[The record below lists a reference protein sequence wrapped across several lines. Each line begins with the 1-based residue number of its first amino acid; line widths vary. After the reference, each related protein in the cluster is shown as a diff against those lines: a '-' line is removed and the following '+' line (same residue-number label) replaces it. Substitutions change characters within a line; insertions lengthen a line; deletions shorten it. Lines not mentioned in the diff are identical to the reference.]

1 MPGEEEIRGAGFE
14 PSKRVSQRITPDLH
28 NGFTERPTQ
37 RGPFSFFVAKIETQA
52 HKPAA
57 GRAARVF
64 VLLACASIKLCLRV
78 ARRKQTNTMSTNM
91 KALRKMQPA
100 RGLSM
105 EPAQVPVIG
114 PADVLVRVKAASICG
129 TDLHIYGWDRWSQG
143 RIKPP
148 VTLGHEFCGVIE
160 RIGDEVAAL
169 ALKPGDFVS
178 AEMHVN
184 CGHCH
189 QCRVGEAHICPN
201 VKIIGIDQDGAFAD
215 FVRIPAANIIKLD
228 PGIPEH
234 YGAILDPLGNA
245 VHTVLAGAIA
255 GQSVLVTGCGPI
267 GLMSIVVAKA
277 CGSSAV
283 FATETN
289 EHRRAM
295 ARRMGADV
303 VINPVAEDAVKK
315 ILGETDGTGVDVLLE
330 MSGNPTAIQQGF
342 KALRAGGRASLLG
355 IPTESVPLDLVN
367 DVIFKG
373 ATVQGIY
380 GRRMYGT
387 WVQMT
392 ALLKA
397 GRLNLDPLFDERISL
412 EKFED
417 AFRKLQSGLAGK
429 ILLYP
434 NGLQH

>member
-1 MPGEEEIRGAGFE
+1 
-14 PSKRVSQRITPDLH
+14 
-28 NGFTERPTQ
+28 
-37 RGPFSFFVAKIETQA
+37 
-52 HKPAA
+52 
-57 GRAARVF
+57 
-64 VLLACASIKLCLRV
+64 
-78 ARRKQTNTMSTNM
+78 MSTTM
-91 KALRKMQPA
+91 KALRKMQPT
-100 RGLSM
+100 RGLAY
-105 EPAQVPVIG
+105 ETAPVPAIG
-114 PADVLVRVKAASICG
+114 PTDVLVRVKAASICG

-148 VTLGHEFCGVIE
+148 VTLGHEFCGVVE
-160 RIGDEVAAL
+160 RVGEEVTAV
-169 ALKPGDFVS
+169 KPGDFVS

-189 QCRVGEAHICPN
+189 QCRVGQAHICQN
-201 VKIIGIDQDGAFAD
+201 LRIIGIDQDGAFAE
-215 FVRIPAANIIKLD
+215 FVKIPASNIWKLD
-228 PGIPEH
+228 PAIPEH

-245 VHTVLAGAIA
+245 VHTVLAGPVA
-255 GQSVLVTGCGPI
+255 GQTVLVTGCGPI
-267 GLMSIVVAKA
+267 GLMSIAVAKA

-283 FATETN
+283 YATETN

-295 ARRMGADV
+295 AKKMGADV
-303 VINPVAEDAVKK
+303 VLNPAAEDAVAR
-315 ILGETDGTGVDVLLE
+315 ILSETGGTGVDALLE

-355 IPTESVPLDLVN
+355 IPTENVPLDLVK

-380 GRRMYGT
+380 GRRMYET

-397 GRLNLDPLFDERISL
+397 GRLNLDPLFGERAPLDRFEQAFSL
-412 EKFED
+412 
-417 AFRKLQSGLAGK
+417 LQGGLAGK

-434 NGLQH
+434 NGVPH

>member
-1 MPGEEEIRGAGFE
+1 
-14 PSKRVSQRITPDLH
+14 
-28 NGFTERPTQ
+28 
-37 RGPFSFFVAKIETQA
+37 
-52 HKPAA
+52 
-57 GRAARVF
+57 
-64 VLLACASIKLCLRV
+64 
-78 ARRKQTNTMSTNM
+78 M
-91 KALRKMQPA
+91 KALRKMQAA
-100 RGLSM
+100 RGLSL
-105 EPAQVPVIG
+105 ETANVPAIG
-114 PADVLVRVKAASICG
+114 PTDVLVRVKATSICG

-160 RIGDEVAAL
+160 KVGDEVT
-169 ALKPGDFVS
+169 ALKAGDFVS

-201 VKIIGIDQDGAFAD
+201 VKIIGIDQDGAFAEL
-215 FVRIPAANIIKLD
+215 VKIPASNIIKLD
-228 PGIPEH
+228 PAIPEH

-255 GQSVLVTGCGPI
+255 GQTVLVTGCGPI
-267 GLMSIVVAKA
+267 GLMSIAVAKA
-277 CGSSAV
+277 CGSSTV

-289 EHRRAM
+289 EHRRGM
-295 ARRMGADV
+295 AKKMGADV
-303 VINPVAEDAVKK
+303 IINPAAEDAPAR
-315 ILGETDGTGVDVLLE
+315 ILGETNSTGVDVLLE

-355 IPTESVPLDLVN
+355 IPTENVPLDLVN
-367 DVIFKG
+367 DIIFKG

-380 GRRMYGT
+380 GRRMYET

-397 GRLNLDPLFDERISL
+397 GRLDLEPLFGERVKL
-412 EKFED
+412 EQFED
-417 AFRKLQSGLAGK
+417 AFAKLQGGLAGK
-429 ILLYP
+429 ILMYP
-434 NGLQH
+434 NGMPQ

>member
-1 MPGEEEIRGAGFE
+1 M
-14 PSKRVSQRITPDLH
+14 
-28 NGFTERPTQ
+28 
-37 RGPFSFFVAKIETQA
+37 
-52 HKPAA
+52 AA
-57 GRAARVF
+57 
-64 VLLACASIKLCLRV
+64 
-78 ARRKQTNTMSTNM
+78 TM
-91 KALRKMQPA
+91 KALRKMSA
-100 RGLSM
+100 GRGLSF
-105 EPAQVPVIG
+105 ESAPVPEIG
-114 PADVLVRVKAASICG
+114 AADVLVRVKTASICG

-148 VTLGHEFCGVIE
+148 VTLGHEFCGVVE
-160 RIGDEVAAL
+160 RVGDEVTAV
-169 ALKPGDFVS
+169 KVGDFVS

-189 QCRVGEAHICPN
+189 QCRLGEAHICQN
-201 VKIIGIDQDGAFAD
+201 LRIIGIDQDGAFAE
-215 FVRIPAANIIKLD
+215 FVKIPASNIWKLD
-228 PGIPEH
+228 PAIPEH

-245 VHTVLAGAIA
+245 VHTVLAGPIA
-255 GQSVLVTGCGPI
+255 GQTVLVTGCGPI
-267 GLMSIVVAKA
+267 GLMSIAVAKA
-277 CGSSAV
+277 CGSSTV

-289 EHRRAM
+289 ENRRAM
-295 ARRMGADV
+295 AKKMGADV
-303 VINPVAEDAVKK
+303 VLNPAAEDAVAR
-315 ILGETDGTGVDVLLE
+315 ILAETGGTGVDALLE

-355 IPTESVPLDLVN
+355 IPTENVPLDLVN

-397 GRLNLDPLFDERISL
+397 GRLNLEPLFGEREPL

-417 AFRKLQSGLAGK
+417 AFAKLQGGLAGK

-434 NGLQH
+434 NGMR

>member
-1 MPGEEEIRGAGFE
+1 MP
-14 PSKRVSQRITPDLH
+14 T
-28 NGFTERPTQ
+28 T
-37 RGPFSFFVAKIETQA
+37 
-52 HKPAA
+52 
-57 GRAARVF
+57 
-64 VLLACASIKLCLRV
+64 
-78 ARRKQTNTMSTNM
+78 M

-100 RGLSM
+100 RGLSF
-105 EPAQVPVIG
+105 EGAAVPAIG
-114 PADVLVRVKAASICG
+114 STDVLVRVRTASICG

-148 VTLGHEFCGVIE
+148 VTLGHEFCGVVE
-160 RIGDEVAAL
+160 SVGDEVNAVR
-169 ALKPGDFVS
+169 PGDFVS

-189 QCRVGEAHICPN
+189 QCRVGEAHICQN
-201 VKIIGIDQDGAFAD
+201 LKIIGIDQDGAFAE
-215 FVRIPAANIIKLD
+215 FVRIPASNIIKLD
-228 PGIPEH
+228 PSIPEH

-245 VHTVLAGAIA
+245 VHTILAGPIA
-255 GQSVLVTGCGPI
+255 GCTVLVTGCGPI
-267 GLMSIVVAKA
+267 GLMSIAVAKA
-277 CGSSAV
+277 CGSSTV

-289 EHRRAM
+289 EERRTM
-295 ARRMGADV
+295 ARKMGADV
-303 VINPVAEDAVKK
+303 VINPAAEDSVKK
-315 ILGETDGTGVDVLLE
+315 ILGETSGTGVDVLAE

-342 KALRAGGRASLLG
+342 QALRAGGRASLLG

-397 GRLNLDPLFDERISL
+397 GRLNLDPLFGERAPL
-412 EKFED
+412 EQFES
-417 AFRKLQSGLAGK
+417 AFAKLQGGLAGK

-434 NGLQH
+434 DGIK